1 MDGRMSVNLS
11 DYVNGKSTVR
21 DTAAVRGSADMTG
34 MQNKGGQEVP
44 LKAGEQLRGTV
55 VEADAGKVVIETK
68 DHGTFTARLENGMQ
82 VSRGDVMDFEVRGMQ
97 GRQITLTPLYSNM
110 SVDSSVLKALQAASL
125 PVTDAHVRMV
135 NEMMSQGMG
144 IDRQALQ
151 GMSGLVGQYQTA
163 PPELLVQMK
172 QLGLPITGDSVM
184 QAESYRNNTA
194 QIANGFG
201 EVGEQ
206 MYGLM
211 REMAENREYE
221 TLGKLF
227 TEAAK
232 LFAEGELAEGLSG
245 LKGGGEG
252 GLGNIYGQSAESM
265 DGVVR
270 LVLGKTGESDTQGSA
285 NAESAAADAADGAAG
300 NADGSV
306 NGNAAVS
313 KSGLMQA
320 AADGRMSG
328 GNAVQD
334 GSMPGG
340 DGEKSGTIDH
350 AGGNGVHAAMEGK
363 AGEMSGMAPE
373 GRLSGE
379 NGMWTNGAENTQ
391 NAAGDSTHGTAAG
404 ENPARADS
412 GQDMFSSFLKSLSDA
427 LTKQSGT
434 PQLYRSVGQ
443 ELAKMLA
450 DPQFGADFQN
460 AMVKKWLL
468 APQETASKERV
479 QELYETVLRQTGQLK
494 QMLADAGR
502 QDSTAMK
509 SLQNMEREVEFLNEL
524 NQNFAYVQL
533 PLKMSGQHANGDLYV
548 YTNKKGFAGRDGAV
562 TAFLHLGMDHLG
574 DMDIYVAL
582 QQQKVSTKF
591 YLEDDSIIDFLE
603 THMEELN
610 RRLAGKGYITK
621 SELLRKDHDD
631 HGNVFDEMLKDSKS
645 AGMSPQILL
654 SRQSFDARA

>member
-1 MDGRMSVNLS
+1 MDGRMGVNLS

-21 DTAAVRGSADMTG
+21 DTAAARGSAEVTG
-34 MQNKGGQEVP
+34 IQNKGNQEVP

-82 VSRGDVMDFEVRGMQ
+82 VSKGDVMDFEVRGMQ

-151 GMSGLVGQYQTA
+151 SMSGLAGQYQTA

-172 QLGLPITGDSVM
+172 QLGLPITEDSVM

-194 QIANGFG
+194 QIVNGFG
-201 EVGEQ
+201 EAGEQ
-206 MYGLM
+206 IYGLM
-211 REMAENREYE
+211 REMAKNREYE
-221 TLGKLF
+221 TLGRLF

-232 LFAEGELAEGLSG
+232 LFAEGELAESLSG
-245 LKGGGEG
+245 LKGGS
-252 GLGNIYGQSAESM
+252 GNIYGQSAESM

-270 LVLGKTGESDTQGSA
+270 LVMGSKAGESDAQGST
-285 NAESAAADAADGAAG
+285 NVEITAADTADGAAG
-300 NADGSV
+300 SADGSMH
-306 NGNAAVS
+306 GTAAEHMT
-313 KSGLMQA
+313 GLPRT
-320 AADGRMSG
+320 AADGGMAG
-328 GNAVQD
+328 GNAVES
-334 GSMPGG
+334 GRTAGG
-340 DGEKSGTIDH
+340 DSVQGWMADH
-350 AGGNGVHAAMEGK
+350 AGETSVHAEMEGK
-363 AGEMSGMAPE
+363 AGGMSGITPD

-379 NGMWTNGAENTQ
+379 NGMWTIGPESTE
-391 NAAGDSTHGTAAG
+391 NAAGGNTHGAAAG
-404 ENPARADS
+404 ENIAHADS
-412 GQDMFSSFLKSLSDA
+412 GQDMFSSFLKSLSDTLA
-427 LTKQSGT
+427 KQAGT
-434 PQLYRSVGQ
+434 PELYRGVGQ
-443 ELAKMLA
+443 ELSRMLGN
-450 DPQFGADFQN
+450 PQFGADFQN
-460 AMVKKWLL
+460 ALVKKWLL
-468 APQETASKERV
+468 APQEAASKEQV

-548 YTNKKGFAGRDGAV
+548 YTNKKGFGGRDGAV
-562 TAFLHLGMDHLG
+562 TAFLHLGMEHLG

-610 RRLAGKGYITK
+610 RRLTGKGYITK
-621 SELLRKDHDD
+621 SELFRKDHDD

-645 AGMSPQILL
+645 AGVSPQILL

>member
-1 MDGRMSVNLS
+1 MDGRMGVNLS

-21 DTAAVRGSADMTG
+21 DTAAVRGSAEMTG
-34 MQNKGGQEVP
+34 IQNKGSQEVP

-68 DHGTFTARLENGMQ
+68 AHGTFTARLENGMQ
-82 VSRGDVMDFEVRGMQ
+82 VSKGDVMDFEVRGMQ

-151 GMSGLVGQYQTA
+151 SMSGLAGQYQTA

-172 QLGLPITGDSVM
+172 QLGLPITEESVM

-194 QIANGFG
+194 QIVNGFG
-201 EVGEQ
+201 EAGEQ
-206 MYGLM
+206 IYGLM

-221 TLGKLF
+221 TLGRLF

-232 LFAEGELAEGLSG
+232 LFAEGELAESLSG

-270 LVLGKTGESDTQGSA
+270 LVLGKTGESDAQGST
-285 NAESAAADAADGAAG
+285 NVESAAADAAEGASG
-300 NADGSV
+300 STDGSMH
-306 NGNAAVS
+306 GTAAEHVT
-313 KSGLMQA
+313 GLPRT
-320 AADGRMSG
+320 AADG
-328 GNAVQD
+328 GNAVE
-334 GSMPGG
+334 GGRIAGG
-340 DGEKSGTIDH
+340 DSVQGGMPDH
-350 AGGNGVHAAMEGK
+350 AGETSVHAELEGK
-363 AGEMSGMAPE
+363 ADGMSGLTPD

-379 NGMWTNGAENTQ
+379 NGMWAKGPESTE
-391 NAAGDSTHGTAAG
+391 NAAGGNTHGAAAG
-404 ENPARADS
+404 ENITPADS
-412 GQDMFSSFLKSLSDA
+412 GQDMFSSFLKSLSDTLA
-427 LTKQSGT
+427 KQAGT
-434 PQLYRSVGQ
+434 PELYRSVGQ
-443 ELAKMLA
+443 ELSRMLGNR
-450 DPQFGADFQN
+450 QFGADFQN
-460 AMVKKWLL
+460 ALVKKWLL
-468 APQETASKERV
+468 APQEAASKEQV

-533 PLKMSGQHANGDLYV
+533 PLKMNGQHANGDLYV
-548 YTNKKGFAGRDGAV
+548 YTNKKGFGGRDGAV
-562 TAFLHLGMDHLG
+562 TAFLHLGMEHLG

-610 RRLAGKGYITK
+610 RRLTGKGYITK
-621 SELLRKDHDD
+621 SELFRKDHDD
-631 HGNVFDEMLKDSKS
+631 QGNVFDEMLKDSKS